1 MSRILP
7 PAVILSSDPHAWLR
21 PYVVTLKEDP
31 AYKMLAYPLRF
42 AALCEVVE
50 REHPERARWMR
61 QWSPKAQE
69 GTLKWLETVT
79 TDVPAVSEL
88 ELWTVKKDKR
98 TLRCV
103 ARYLPTG
110 IDLRLMEGDEFR
122 RTELHKDA
130 DLAELKA
137 TGWRQALEERGWR

>member
-1 MSRILP
+1 
-7 PAVILSSDPHAWLR
+7 VILSSDPHAWLR
-21 PYVVTLKEDP
+21 PYVATLKEDP

-61 QWSPKAQE
+61 QWSTKAQE

-79 TDVPAVSEL
+79 TEVPAASEL
-88 ELWTVKKDKR
+88 ELWAVKKDKR

-103 ARYLPTG
+103 VRYLPTG
-110 IDLRLMEGDEFR
+110 IDLLEG
-122 RTELHKDA
+122 L
-130 DLAELKA
+130 
-137 TGWRQALEERGWR
+137 GWK